1 MEQRVDDYLQ
11 ENYEELID
19 EYIEEFLEEKEENED
34 YKSYNV
40 FDMGD
45 YLIVKKGND

>member
-1 MEQRVDDYLQ
+1 MEQRVSDYVQ

-19 EYIEEFLEEKEENED
+19 GYIEESLDEKEENED

-40 FDMGD
+40 FDMGG
-45 YLIVKKGND
+45 YLIVKKRND